1 MYASKMLHKLLD
13 DNEKLNMYRSSNIPP
28 RYEGLKFRPNAE
40 IVSNKIDKFIAAI
53 FKIVIVSNN
62 NRNVEYFVKF
72 S

>member
-1 MYASKMLHKLLD
+1 MYALKILRKLLD
-13 DNEKLNMYRSSNIPP
+13 DNEKLNMYGSSNIPP
-28 RYEGLKFRPNAE
+28 RYEGLKFRLNAE
-40 IVSNKIDKFIAAI
+40 MVSNRIHKFIAAI